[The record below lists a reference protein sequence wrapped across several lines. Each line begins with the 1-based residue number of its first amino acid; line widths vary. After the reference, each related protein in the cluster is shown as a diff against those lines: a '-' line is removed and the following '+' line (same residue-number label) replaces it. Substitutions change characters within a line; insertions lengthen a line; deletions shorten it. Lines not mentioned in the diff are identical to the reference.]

1 MKIKFAIHAPSS
13 FFVSKNGIDP
23 MDTLHSRIS
32 FYTAVSVLVIF
43 ISTTIFVCWKLI
55 CWSSAGQDKSFSEYR
70 NPTPSEEPL
79 LVNKWTQ
86 TGSLQVLVESFI
98 QEKHKKINSMKKRA
112 EIRDVNLY
120 LDSIVHA
127 PSSPGLS
134 QSALHIPNHSV
145 YSTIKS
151 RTTSKTRT

>member
-1 MKIKFAIHAPSS
+1 M
-13 FFVSKNGIDP
+13 N
-23 MDTLHSRIS
+23 TLHSRIS
-32 FYTAVSVLVIF
+32 FYTTVSVLVIF
-43 ISTTIFVCWKLI
+43 ISTTLFVCWKL
-55 CWSSAGQDKSFSEYR
+55 DKSFSEYG
-70 NPTPSEEPL
+70 NPSEDLL

-98 QEKHKKINSMKKRA
+98 LEKQKRINSMKKRA